1 MKKKSGK
8 KNILHH
14 LEHEGE
20 KDVVLALPLPQG
32 DEVVGERRV
41 RINSEN
47 LDVPLIKAVV
57 YQFNLKIGTFLGTY
71 FRGRHMYVEELTDF
85 QNIDIREKL

>member
-47 LDVPLIKAVV
+47 LDVPLIEAVV

-71 FRGRHMYVEELTDF
+71 FRGRLCM
-85 QNIDIREKL
+85 